1 MHLIKYNEENINK
14 MHLLSID
21 EFKKLNKTI
30 RVNNIS
36 NTNDFKNINN
46 LLQKQYTEID
56 VLNNSIKNV
65 GELTVCL

>member
-1 MHLIKYNEENINK
+1 